1 MPRNKRKEERK
12 LGEQKRS
19 GHLLVCVSD
28 KQLLVKQ
35 SSLKLFVF
43 PNASVSHISL
53 TTFLV
58 SDKKK
63 VLFFL
68 SDLLP
73 AVLNVFFLLLCSLRF
88 ARL

>member
-1 MPRNKRKEERK
+1 MKGGKEAGRAE
-12 LGEQKRS
+12 RS

-43 PNASVSHISL
+43 PNASVSQTSL

-63 VLFFL
+63 VFFFL
-68 SDLLP
+68 SNLLP

-88 ARL
+88 TRL

>member
-12 LGEQKRS
+12 LGE
-19 GHLLVCVSD
+19 LVCVSD